1 MEYRL
6 QRFIDGEWENWLEG
20 KSICALEVIV
30 EMLYHKNVSKSKQRP
45 HRIILNKDNS
55 IVREFAVEN
64 CHD

>member
-1 MEYRL
+1 M
-6 QRFIDGEWENWLEG
+6 DGEWENWLEG

-30 EMLYHKNVSKSKQRP
+30 EMLYNKNVSKSKQRP

-55 IVREFAVEN
+55 VVREFAVEN